1 VVILTCPI
9 VANQFRALEEDEIMF
24 LDSIR
29 EKQAE
34 EERLRKAQDGEELS
48 DFRKYA
54 FDHYPSIAD
63 IEDL

>member
-1 VVILTCPI
+1 MSLTYPTA
-9 VANQFRALEEDEIMF
+9 ANQFRALEEDEIMF

-48 DFRKYA
+48 DFRK
-54 FDHYPSIAD
+54 
-63 IEDL
+63 